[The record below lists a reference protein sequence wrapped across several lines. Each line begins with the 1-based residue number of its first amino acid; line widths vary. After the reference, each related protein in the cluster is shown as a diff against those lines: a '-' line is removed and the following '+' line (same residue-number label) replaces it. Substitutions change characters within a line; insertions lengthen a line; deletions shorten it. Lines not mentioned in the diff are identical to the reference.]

1 MTLTVTE
8 KPNATP
14 VAKRSSS
21 KGLGWFFW
29 ACTFWVL
36 AVIILAIIAPLLPID
51 NPNKTFVCQPFSGP
65 SGSHLLGCDDL
76 GRDILS
82 RIIFGSRVSMFV
94 GIVSIGIGLIIGGFL
109 GLISGY
115 NNKKLDTVMNTIAN
129 IIISFPTLI
138 LLLAIVAVF
147 NHSLIVITLSI
158 SFISI
163 PLLFRVI
170 RSATI
175 SVANKEFV
183 QAARTMGSSRI
194 RIVFVEI
201 LPNITPIIVVYGCLG
216 IGSAII
222 AEGTLAF
229 LGLSVSL
236 PTPSW
241 GNMIAEGAQSF
252 LRRDFLLT
260 LWPSIMIIMT
270 VVCFNFISQRLEGKF
285 NSGDGAI

>member
-1 MTLTVTE
+1 MNLTFSDSNTVV
-8 KPNATP
+8 KAS
-14 VAKRSSS
+14 KRQSN
-21 KGLGWFFW
+21 KLGIFFW
-29 ACTFWVL
+29 ICVL
-36 AVIILAIIAPLLPID
+36 WIVIVILLALFAPLLPLN
-51 NPNKTFVCQPFSGP
+51 NPNKTFVCQPLSGP

-82 RIIFGSRVSMFV
+82 RIIFGARVSMFV
-94 GIVSIGIGLIIGGFL
+94 GIVSIAIGLIIGGFF

-115 NNKKLDTVMNTIAN
+115 NNKKLDTLLNSIAN

-138 LLLAIVAVF
+138 LLLAIVAIF

-175 SVANKEFV
+175 SVSNKDFV
-183 QAARTMGSSRI
+183 QAAKIMGSSKI
-194 RIVFVEI
+194 RILFVEI
-201 LPNITPIIVVYGCLG
+201 LPNITPIIFVYGCLG

-241 GNMIAEGAQSF
+241 GNMIAEGAQTY
-252 LRRDFLLT
+252 LKRDFLLT
-260 LWPSIMIIMT
+260 LWPSLMIIFT
-270 VVCFNFISQRLEGKF
+270 VICFNFISQRFESKF
-285 NSGDGAI
+285 NSTEGAI

>member
-1 MTLTVTE
+1 
-8 KPNATP
+8 
-14 VAKRSSS
+14 
-21 KGLGWFFW
+21 
-29 ACTFWVL
+29 
-36 AVIILAIIAPLLPID
+36 
-51 NPNKTFVCQPFSGP
+51 
-65 SGSHLLGCDDL
+65 
-76 GRDILS
+76 
-82 RIIFGSRVSMFV
+82 
-94 GIVSIGIGLIIGGFL
+94 
-109 GLISGY
+109 
-115 NNKKLDTVMNTIAN
+115 MNTIAN